1 MDRTS
6 DLHPDDPGLISGGT
20 NIVANFSCEKNAKK
34 LQHPNEIDTCDF
46 SIETEFEKILTPK

>member
-6 DLHPDDPGLISGGT
+6 DLHLDVPGSIPGGT
-20 NIVANFSCEKNAKK
+20 TIVANFSCEKNAKK

-46 SIETEFEKILTPK
+46 QKQENFLTIF